1 MEKIKHLKKLIASL
15 LVSAICFA
23 AAFAVVPGAVVSA
36 EEQSSSVTWNFV
48 HSDGWGQTGSLGDWV
63 ERFGMDGYV
72 DCYGSQQWLTD
83 SNSGLMTVGGGA
95 FYFNTPRNASLTITY
110 ISKMAPTISA
120 APSSAGPWTALDV
133 TPVLNNGV
141 YTIDIEGIGAEN
153 SCVLYDFPSND
164 GWEGNGFGSHKL
176 RTLTYKESDATVWYF
191 LDNATY
197 TQKGNLNEMP
207 FDMPGLAGSYLSDN
221 GQWIS
226 HDNLGLMTVYG
237 GAFTVKVP
245 TNASLKIT
253 YAGNGTPTIAVASL
267 STGPWTTL
275 DVTPVLNDKTNVY
288 TIEIDG
294 IGIENSYVQY
304 AFPSNSGWGDYAFH
318 KLRTL
323 TYKESDATVWNFLD
337 NASWKQADNLNAMPF
352 IMPGLVSNYGSQ
364 AWVSHDNMGLM
375 TVGGG
380 VIIFNTPKDASL
392 KITYAGNGAPTIAVA
407 PSLDGQWTDLEVTP
421 VLDNGVYTIE
431 IDGIGI
437 ENSYVQYTFPENTG
451 WDGYN
456 KCQLR
461 TVTFNK
467 RELLENPQASNVV
480 ELRKFCLGI
489 EEANLSYDFHADEKI
504 DILDLVALKKIV
516 AVA

>member
-36 EEQSSSVTWNFV
+36 EEESSSVTWNFV
-48 HSDGWGQTGSLGDWV
+48 HSDGWGQTDSLGNWV

-72 DCYGSQQWLTD
+72 DCFGSQQWVTD
-83 SNSGLMTVGGGA
+83 SNSGLMTVGDGA

-110 ISKMAPTISA
+110 ISKMAPAISV
-120 APSSAGPWTALDV
+120 APSSAGPWTTLDV

-153 SCVLYDFPSND
+153 SCVLYDFPSNSGWD
-164 GWEGNGFGSHKL
+164 GYASHKL
-176 RTLTYKESDATVWYF
+176 RTITYKESDTTVWNF

-207 FDMPGLAGSYLSDN
+207 FDMPGLVSNYGS
-221 GQWIS
+221 QAWVS
-226 HDNLGLMTVYG
+226 HDNMGLMTVGG
-237 GAFTVKVP
+237 GAFTVKTP
-245 TNASLKIT
+245 TDASLKIT
-253 YAGNGTPTIAVASL
+253 YAGNGAPTIAVASL

-288 TIEIDG
+288 TVEIDG

-304 AFPSNSGWGDYAFH
+304 TFPSNGGWGDYAIH

-337 NASWKQADNLNAMPF
+337 NATWTQNTDLNAMPF
-352 IMPGLVSNYGSQ
+352 SMPGLVSNYGSQ
-364 AWVSHDNMGLM
+364 QWVSDGNLGLM

-380 VIIFNTPKDASL
+380 VLIFNTPKDASL
-392 KITYAGNGAPTIAVA
+392 KITYAGEEPTIAVA
-407 PSLDGQWTDLEVTP
+407 SSLDGQWTDLEVTP

-437 ENSYVQYTFPENTG
+437 ENSYVEYTFPENSG

-467 RELLENPQASNVV
+467 RKLLENPQASNVF

-489 EEANLSYDFHADEKI
+489 EEANLSYDFHSDEKI